1 MKLFKIFV
9 SFFVIVGLFFGISFL
24 FPHTYKVERSI
35 EINKPVS
42 GVFTFMGDLK
52 NWEKWS
58 VWNNTLDSSLYIFYS
73 QRTDSI
79 GAKQY
84 FNGNLLGTG
93 RFIINNYQPNSIVG
107 YNLHM
112 HGSEVKANGTFFFR
126 AKNNTTLLTW
136 IDSGDVGY
144 NPIFRYMIPSKVS
157 STEKAFDDG
166 LKRIKE
172 VLEKQQ

>member
-1 MKLFKIFV
+1 MKLFKVFL
-9 SFFVIVGLFFGISFL
+9 SFFVIIILFFGISLF
-24 FPHTYKVERSI
+24 FPHTYKIERSI
-35 EINKPVS
+35 EINKPAS
-42 GVFTFMGDLK
+42 TVFTYMNDLR

-58 VWNNTLDSSLYIFYS
+58 VWNKDLDSTLYTFYS
-73 QRTDSI
+73 KRSDSL

-84 FNGNLLGTG
+84 FNGDLLGTG
-93 RFIINNYQPNSIVG
+93 RFIINNYKQNEILG
-107 YNLHM
+107 YHLQM
-112 HGSEVKANGTFFFR
+112 HGSEVKANGTFFFLP
-126 AKNNTTLLTW
+126 KNSTTQLTW

-172 VLEKQQ
+172 NLESN